1 MQVDFAACW
10 EAGLAYT
17 EFLDRYA
24 TPEHRRRWDDVY
36 AQVELSDAQRQLLQS
51 FRRELRLLVLAGAW
65 CGDCINQCPIFEH
78 FAQAADCLQVRYC
91 DRDAHGQLQQALSL
105 CGGARV
111 PVVVFLNEDGQF
123 CGLYGDRTLATYRAL
138 AARQLGPACPTGIGV
153 DVPLLQAV
161 VQDWL
166 DEVERVQLM
175 LRLSPRLRQKH
186 GD

>member
-1 MQVDFAACW
+1 MHLDVAAYW
-10 EAGLAYT
+10 EAGLTYG
-17 EFLDRYA
+17 EFLDRHA

-36 AQVELSDAQRQLLQS
+36 AQVELSAAQRELLQS

-78 FAQAADCLQVRYC
+78 FAQETDRLAVRYC
-91 DRDAHGQLQQALSL
+91 DRDAHPQLQQALSL

-111 PVVVFLNEDGQF
+111 PVVVFLNEDNQF
-123 CGLYGDRTLATYRAL
+123 CGLYGDRTLSTYREL

-153 DVPLLQAV
+153 NVPLLQAV